1 MSLPRYRIRY
11 SKEGTARFVSHLDM
25 IRTFERAVR
34 RAGLP
39 VSLTEGFNPHPRF
52 SFGMPLPVGVA
63 GLGEYVDIDLEA
75 AVPEENIVS
84 SLDKVMPPGISITGA
99 RPVEGGGKSLMAE
112 SERSYYLAGIEEQ
125 SLTGGPGKLQECIEE
140 IMRSKELTV
149 NRRKKEGGSV
159 PFDIRPGIL
168 TLSARDAGGGVILL
182 EMELMTGSG
191 LNVRT
196 LEVIEAL
203 AGCGALEKDC
213 HIEITRTRIAG
224 HGGKELF

>member
-1 MSLPRYRIRY
+1 
-11 SKEGTARFVSHLDM
+11 M

-75 AVPEENIVS
+75 AVPEDNIVTY
-84 SLDKVMPPGISITGA
+84 LDKVMPPGIRITGA
-99 RPVEGGGKSLMAE
+99 RLVEGGGKSLMADT
-112 SERSYYLAGIEEQ
+112 ERSSYLARVEEE
-125 SLTGGPGKLQECIEE
+125 SLNGGPGKLQECIEE

-168 TLSARDAGGGVILL
+168 KLSARDEGGGFILL
-182 EMELMTGSG
+182 EMELMTGSS
-191 LNVRT
+191 LNVRP
-196 LEVIEAL
+196 LEVIEAIV
-203 AGCGALEKDC
+203 GCGALEKDC
-213 HIEITRTRIAG
+213 HIEVARTRIAG
-224 HGGKELF
+224 RGGKELF